1 MGNWNVK
8 KENEKIREELGQLVN
23 EKEEKIMAKKEIE
36 RYLVLVITYYSHE
49 IRLTEKVSE
58 VQQRLDDSMAREV
71 QIESEMIQEK
81 RARLDEKNSA
91 TEKLTKLEKQLEHEK
106 TRFTQSFKG
115 LVLFIHSILFF

>member
-1 MGNWNVK
+1 M
-8 KENEKIREELGQLVN
+8 
-23 EKEEKIMAKKEIE
+23 
-36 RYLVLVITYYSHE
+36 
-49 IRLTEKVSE
+49 SE

-115 LVLFIHSILFF
+115 LVLLSC